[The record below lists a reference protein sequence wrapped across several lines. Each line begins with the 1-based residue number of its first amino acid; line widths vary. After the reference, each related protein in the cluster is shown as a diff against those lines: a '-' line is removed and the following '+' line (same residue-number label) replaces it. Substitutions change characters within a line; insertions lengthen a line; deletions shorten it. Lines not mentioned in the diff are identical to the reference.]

1 MKNTPNTASRIV
13 IPSGWDKTNKEELLR
28 TLGEISNDDIERI
41 WAAMQEA
48 KEKRLQREK
57 EEKERIL
64 EEMKNYREAWR
75 EKIEG
80 ISYVNKE
87 KIIKATKKIPVKI
100 EKDSDGSRLIEF
112 KLWDKTYKILDPKLK
127 THTDDEYSY
136 STNWNKSDEYDEL
149 VEWRWMIGDDINQ
162 RENQKLKEYV
172 HEKMEKWLHVVGRWD
187 VYLILQELG
196 KLADISEESDQM
208 AMLMYLTCMD
218 WKYYLKPWDKELLC
232 YYGSRYIYPCKENY
246 NSYSNLFMISVS

>member
-112 KLWDKTYKILDPKLK
+112 KLWDKTYKIVDGK
-127 THTDDEYSY
+127 
-136 STNWNKSDEYDEL
+136 L
-149 VEWRWMIGDDINQ
+149 VE
-162 RENQKLKEYV
+162 EN
-172 HEKMEKWLHVVGRWD
+172 
-187 VYLILQELG
+187 
-196 KLADISEESDQM
+196 
-208 AMLMYLTCMD
+208 
-218 WKYYLKPWDKELLC
+218 
-232 YYGSRYIYPCKENY
+232 
-246 NSYSNLFMISVS
+246 